1 MNKFSFTQSENAR
14 TEALNFI
21 KNSLTLDQW
30 NLHQAQIQLLKQ
42 SVEQH
47 ALFQHPILNQLQ
59 SSTLS
64 LHHLKTIHLN
74 YFVAIVKIFT
84 DALSML
90 IFDAHTLE
98 KNQNIKTDMRVK
110 AKVYARYLLSLNLI
124 DELGFN
130 TLDLA
135 LSSPS
140 KAHLTY
146 FLQLLEALSLDTNDL
161 TQTVSQAHRVSDYIA
176 SHFHDYQALLL
187 ILAITEQQ
195 VIVYSEALSIN
206 VAKFDPKFSSGYYEC
221 HGVVG
226 CGHSLANDDNHEDD
240 IWMLLTQALD
250 TSRTDEL
257 SAITHEFLDIWHDF
271 WESMYVA

>member
-14 TEALNFI
+14 TEALNFV

-250 TSRTDEL
+250 TSRADEL

>member
-14 TEALNFI
+14 TEALNFV

-64 LHHLKTIHLN
+64 LRHLKTIHLN

-90 IFDAHTLE
+90 ILMRILW
-98 KNQNIKTDMRVK
+98 KKQNIKTDMRVK

-146 FLQLLEALSLDTNDL
+146 F
-161 TQTVSQAHRVSDYIA
+161 
-176 SHFHDYQALLL
+176 
-187 ILAITEQQ
+187 
-195 VIVYSEALSIN
+195 YS
-206 VAKFDPKFSSGYYEC
+206 F
-221 HGVVG
+221 
-226 CGHSLANDDNHEDD
+226 
-240 IWMLLTQALD
+240 
-250 TSRTDEL
+250 
-257 SAITHEFLDIWHDF
+257 
-271 WESMYVA
+271 